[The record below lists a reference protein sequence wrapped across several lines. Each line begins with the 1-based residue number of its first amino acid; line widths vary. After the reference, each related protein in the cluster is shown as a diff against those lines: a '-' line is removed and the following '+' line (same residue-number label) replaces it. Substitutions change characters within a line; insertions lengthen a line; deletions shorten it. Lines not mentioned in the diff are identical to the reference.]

1 MMSNCPNI
9 DGDQVKYR
17 KKSGYFSLAFILI
30 FIPFIFIYDMGFWKI
45 LIFFPTIVMAIS
57 FLEASN
63 KTCIV
68 YSSIGI
74 KHMGEKYEKERNVEF
89 LKQQRIQS
97 FKIVISGT
105 IFSLLLTYLVYLI
118 P

>member
-1 MMSNCPNI
+1 MSNCPNI
-9 DGDQVKYR
+9 DGNQVKYR
-17 KKSGYFSLAFILI
+17 TKSGYFSLASILI
-30 FIPFIFIYDMGFWKI
+30 FLPFIFIFDIGCWKI

-105 IFSLLLTYLVYLI
+105 VFSLLLTYLVYLI

>member
-1 MMSNCPNI
+1 MSKCPNI
-9 DGDQVKYR
+9 GGDQVKYR
-17 KKSGYFSLAFILI
+17 KMSGYASLVFILI
-30 FIPFIFIYDMGFWKI
+30 FIPFVFIFDIGIWKI
-45 LIFFPTIVMAIS
+45 LIFFPIIVMAIS

-68 YSSIGI
+68 YSSMGI
-74 KHMGEKYEKERNVEF
+74 KHMGEKYERERNIDF

-105 IFSLLLTYLVYLI
+105 LFSLILTYLVYLL

>member
-1 MMSNCPNI
+1 MS
-9 DGDQVKYR
+9 V
-17 KKSGYFSLAFILI
+17 
-30 FIPFIFIYDMGFWKI
+30 
-45 LIFFPTIVMAIS
+45 S

-74 KHMGEKYEKERNVEF
+74 KHMGKKYEKERNIEF
-89 LKQQRIQS
+89 LKLQRMQS
-97 FKIVISGT
+97 FKIVINS
-105 IFSLLLTYLVYLI
+105 IVISFIITYLIYLI

>member
-1 MMSNCPNI
+1 MSSCPNI
-9 DGDQVKYR
+9 GGDQVKYR
-17 KKSGYFSLAFILI
+17 KISGYVSLVSILI
-30 FIPFIFIYDMGFWKI
+30 FIGLILIFNIGMWKI
-45 LIFFPTIVMAIS
+45 LIFFPIIVMTIS

-74 KHMGEKYEKERNVEF
+74 KHMGEKYERERNIEF
-89 LKQQRIQS
+89 LKQQRLRS
-97 FKIVISGT
+97 FKIVLSGIAIS
-105 IFSLLLTYLVYLI
+105 LALTYLVYLI

>member
-17 KKSGYFSLAFILI
+17 TKSGYFSLAFILI
-30 FIPFIFIYDMGFWKI
+30 FIPFIFIFDMGFWKI

-97 FKIVISGT
+97 FKIVICGT
-105 IFSLLLTYLVYLI
+105 VFSLLLTYLVYLI